1 MYRSELTKL
10 KLYQEDGCYY
20 LRAEYE
26 VEDDHRLQ
34 KYTIPK
40 IALPIRRGPV
50 INERVFNE
58 YCHHYSSPKR
68 DVTMDLGFGELHL
81 LTGSDGYLYKCE
93 TIKEYPQKMTLEE
106 IEKKLGYKV
115 EIVSGK

>member
-1 MYRSELTKL
+1 MQRSDLTKL
-10 KLYQEDGCYY
+10 ELYQEDGCYY

-40 IALPIRRGPV
+40 ISLPIRRDPV
-50 INERVFNE
+50 INERFDR
-58 YCHHYSSPKR
+58 YCIPRPRY
-68 DVTMDLGFGELHL
+68 DLTINLGFAELPVVK
-81 LTGSDGYLYKCE
+81 GPEDYYYKCE
-93 TIKEYPQKMTLEE
+93 ILKEYPQKMTLEE

-115 EIVSGK
+115 ELVSGK

>member
-1 MYRSELTKL
+1 MQRSELTKL

-40 IALPIRRGPV
+40 ISLPIRGDLV
-50 INERVFNE
+50 IND
-58 YCHHYSSPKR
+58 
-68 DVTMDLGFGELHL
+68 DVLDYYPIARYHSTINLGFAELEIL
-81 LTGSDGYLYKCE
+81 KGGDGYYYKCE
-93 TIKEYPQKMTLEE
+93 ILKEYPQKMTLEE

-115 EIVSGK
+115 ELVSGK

>member
-1 MYRSELTKL
+1 MQRSDLTKL
-10 KLYQEDGCYY
+10 ELYQEDGCYY

-40 IALPIRRGPV
+40 ISLPIRREPV
-50 INERVFNE
+50 INE
-58 YCHHYSSPKR
+58 
-68 DVTMDLGFGELHL
+68 DVLDYPIPRYHSTISLGFAELEIL
-81 LTGSDGYLYKCE
+81 KGDDGYLYKCE

-115 EIVSGK
+115 EVVSGK

>member
-1 MYRSELTKL
+1 MQRSELTKL
-10 KLYQEDGCYY
+10 ELYKEDGCYY

-26 VEDDHRLQ
+26 EEDDYRLR

-40 IALPIRRGPV
+40 ILLPLGSNITVNHISEPV
-50 INERVFNE
+50 GRLAWRERNSIDF
-58 YCHHYSSPKR
+58 
-68 DVTMDLGFGELHL
+68 GFGELDIFKCD
-81 LTGSDGYLYKCE
+81 DGYYYKCE

-115 EIVSGK
+115 ELVSGK